1 MKFSNVVVVV
11 VEEKK
16 FIFFAK
22 KADVTNKSFITS
34 PYSLAAAAAVA
45 EMHNT
50 WIIMYDLHFCT

>member
-1 MKFSNVVVVV
+1 MKISNVVVVV

-50 WIIMYDLHFCT
+50 

>member
-1 MKFSNVVVVV
+1 MKFSNDVIDRG
-11 VEEKK
+11 EKS

-34 PYSLAAAAAVA
+34 PYSLAAAA

-50 WIIMYDLHFCT
+50 